1 MMQQISIYLTSI
13 ILGIMLFF
21 SFVVAPVTFTA
32 LNEENARKFIR
43 KIFPYYYIVN
53 LAISVL
59 VLILFIIL
67 KIFSLDFYL
76 ILSVTVLDEE
86 NSRKFIRKIF
96 PYYYNVNL
104 VISFLVLI
112 FFVIQKTFSL
122 NFYLILT
129 VAILFVLSNYILM
142 PLINKYK
149 DENQDK
155 KFKYSH
161 FISVV
166 INFIQMILLVI
177 ILI

>member
-1 MMQQISIYLTSI
+1 MIEIITKLSVYMTSVI
-13 ILGIMLFF
+13 FGIMLFF

-43 KIFPYYYIVN
+43 KIFPYYY
-53 LAISVL
+53 
-59 VLILFIIL
+59 
-67 KIFSLDFYL
+67 
-76 ILSVTVLDEE
+76 
-86 NSRKFIRKIF
+86 
-96 PYYYNVNL
+96 NVNL
-104 VISFLVLI
+104 VISFFILI
-112 FFVIQKTFSL
+112 FFVIQKTFSI

-129 VAILFVLSNYILM
+129 VTILFALLNYVLM

-166 INFIQMILLVI
+166 INFIQMIFLVI
-177 ILI
+177 ILF